1 MRLRRPLALIAL
13 ALAGVLVT
21 AGCGG
26 SSAEESSSVDGSAA
40 ISVDTAF
47 GEVTLDEKPTRVVAL
62 GWGDA
67 ETALALGVQPVG
79 ASDWLAFGGEGVG
92 PWAEG
97 MYDEA
102 PELIGTLEPELE
114 KVAALKP
121 DLILDTK
128 SAGTKERYD
137 ALAKI
142 APTVSI
148 KEGGEQYNT
157 SWEDQVDLVSAAL
170 GVSEKGEQLVADTK
184 DEFTATAAEYPQFKG
199 KTAVVGALTSE
210 GYGAY
215 VARDSRVQF
224 LTALGF
230 IDKPEIAELA
240 GDSFSID
247 VSREQLDLLDADLTV
262 ITTIGVENSA
272 VTSDELLAQ
281 VPSVRDGHLVTFDD
295 ATSLAFSTNTVLSIG
310 AALESVPPIL
320 ASKLA
325 S

>member
-1 MRLRRPLALIAL
+1 MRIPRPLAVLAL
-13 ALAGVLVT
+13 SLAGVLVAT
-21 AGCGG
+21 GCGG
-26 SSAEESSSVDGSAA
+26 SSDDAPAAESSTV
-40 ISVDTAF
+40 SVDTAF
-47 GEVTLDEKPTRVVAL
+47 GAVEVPQDPQRVVAL

-97 MYDEA
+97 LYDEA

-114 KVAALKP
+114 KIAALRP
-121 DLILDTK
+121 DVILDTK
-128 SAGTKERYD
+128 SAGTQERYD

-157 SWEDQVDLVSAAL
+157 SWRDQVDLVSQAL
-170 GVSEKGEQLVADTK
+170 GVPEKGEQLVADTEAK
-184 DEFTATAAEYPQFKG
+184 FTDVAAEYPQFAG
-199 KTAVVGALTSE
+199 RTAVVGALTTE

-215 VARDSRVQF
+215 VARDSRVEF
-224 LTALGF
+224 LTSLGF
-230 IDKPEIAELA
+230 EDKPEIAELA

-262 ITTIGVENSA
+262 IVTIGVDNSA
-272 VTSDELLAQ
+272 VTDDEILAR
-281 VPSVRDGHLVTFDD
+281 VPSVSDGRLVLFDPD
-295 ATSLAFSTNTVLSIG
+295 TSLAFSTNTVLSIG
-310 AALESVPPIL
+310 AALESVPPVL
-320 ASKLA
+320 AEKLGA
-325 S
+325 